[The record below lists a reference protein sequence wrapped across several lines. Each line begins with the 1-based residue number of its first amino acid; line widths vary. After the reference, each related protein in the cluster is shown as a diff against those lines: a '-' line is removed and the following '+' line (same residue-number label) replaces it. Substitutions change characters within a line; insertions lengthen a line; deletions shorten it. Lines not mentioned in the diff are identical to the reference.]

1 MRIHSFSK
9 LHYLLALFTL
19 LLVQA
24 FPVYAEVSLEEA
36 APLLPEAVGD
46 FRARG
51 AATRPSAGIFER
63 LRPEDFAVTGHA
75 SRVYLSPEGGTFG
88 VEVIRTLSDSGAY
101 ALLLN
106 QVSPDKDANRL
117 SGVGTEAFTV
127 SNGLL
132 FFKGP
137 AFVKVYGLD
146 EKSQGADA
154 ARSFARLFADT
165 LEQGEGD
172 IPALVKHLPEWET
185 AWKRGLSYSLNLSS
199 LKSAVP
205 DRPILD
211 TISFEGGTTAA
222 GASYGP
228 SHLVIVEFTT
238 PQLATANDERITARL
253 KELRAAGQPVPTAYR
268 RVGNYSVFVF
278 DAPDE
283 ATAIKLI
290 ESIKYEQ
297 VVQWLGENP
306 YAYQRAVRQYTNT
319 TAGVILAVLKAS
331 GLSLL
336 FCLGVGAVFGG
347 IVFRRRR
354 QQQTAHETFSDAGG
368 MVRLNLDE
376 MTQVEAPG
384 KLLEPGQGR

>member
-1 MRIHSFSK
+1 MRVNRFSK
-9 LHYLLALFTL
+9 LTYLLLLFTL
-19 LLVQA
+19 LFAQPS
-24 FPVYAEVSLEEA
+24 PVRAEVSLEEA
-36 APLLPEAVGD
+36 AAVLLDTVGD

-51 AATRPSAGIFER
+51 AASRPTMGIFE
-63 LRPEDFAVTGHA
+63 LIRPEDFAVTGHA
-75 SRVYLSPEGGTFG
+75 TRGYLSPKGEAFG
-88 VEVIRTLSDSGAY
+88 IEVIRTLSDSAAYSLLMNQASSSGGARK
-101 ALLLN
+101 L
-106 QVSPDKDANRL
+106 D
-117 SGVGTEAFTV
+117 GVGTIAFV
-127 SNGLL
+127 ESDNVL

-137 AFVKVYGLD
+137 AFVRVYGLS
-146 EKSQGADA
+146 ENSANTDA
-154 ARSFARLFADT
+154 LLSFARSFADT
-165 LEQGEGD
+165 LDKGEGD

-185 AWKRGLSYSLNLSS
+185 AWQRKLSYSLS
-199 LKSAVP
+199 LNALKRVVP

-211 TISFEGGTTAA
+211 SISFEGGTEATAA
-222 GASYGP
+222 YYGP
-228 SHLVIVEFTT
+228 SRLVIVEFTT
-238 PQLATANDERITARL
+238 PQLATTNDERITARL
-253 KELRAAGQPVPTAYR
+253 KELRDAGQPVPTAYR

-336 FCLGVGAVFGG
+336 VCLGVGAVFGG
-347 IVFRRRR
+347 IIFRRRR
-354 QQQTAHETFSDAGG
+354 QQQAAVEAFSDAGG

-376 MTQVEAPG
+376 ITQVEAPG
-384 KLLEPGQGR
+384 KLLGPGQGR